1 MESRALPVVVIAAAG
16 RAKRFSGE
24 QKVLAL
30 VGGRPA
36 ICRVADTCQQAW
48 GPHRQVVVIGHEGAR
63 VRAALGK
70 APHRQYVTQEQLLG
84 TGHALQLALSRLEGV
99 PQRRVFFLCGDKP
112 LLSAR
117 SLRRIEHDLDTSG
130 AAMAFLI
137 GTIEG
142 EVASNRQ
149 GRVLQARPR
158 TPRAEALG
166 IVERAMIDAMNGEA
180 LRFESQSGEWHTYTR
195 EQLLAV
201 PDVNLSAYVWPE
213 HVLRAHVGKLELHPE
228 KGEYFVTDLVEV
240 LRRQRLLVRAVSAS
254 VEGEGLGIDTP
265 EQLRTAERA
274 WRRLQPSG
282 ATANRPVWAGDDGVD
297 ERVSDAL
304 L

>member
-1 MESRALPVVVIAAAG
+1 M
-16 RAKRFSGE
+16 
-24 QKVLAL
+24 
-30 VGGRPA
+30 
-36 ICRVADTCQQAW
+36 
-48 GPHRQVVVIGHEGAR
+48 
-63 VRAALGK
+63 RAALGK

-117 SLRRIEHDLDTSG
+117 SLRRIEHDLDASG

-166 IVERAMIDAMNGEA
+166 IVERATIDAMNGEA

-240 LRRQRLLVRAVSAS
+240 LRQQRLLVRAVSAS
-254 VEGEGLGIDTP
+254 VEEEGLGIDTP